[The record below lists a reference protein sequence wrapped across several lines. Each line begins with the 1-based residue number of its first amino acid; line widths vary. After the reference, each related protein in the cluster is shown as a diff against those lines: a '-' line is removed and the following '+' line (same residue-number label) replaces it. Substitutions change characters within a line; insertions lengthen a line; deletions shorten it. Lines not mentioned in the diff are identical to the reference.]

1 MPGRWDTTAAAVEN
15 HVSDHACAKSRT
27 AWRQGL
33 GEAGPS
39 QAFHS
44 SFFSWIQGRRGKRL
58 STAWSRSTP
67 TMPSPDD
74 SPWQRAASGGSGD
87 QGPADL
93 ASASASGSDG
103 LRDDASWLNQWYD
116 SKPMAEEGASS
127 RSSGS
132 NRLSDDAIKSL
143 KAEIKF
149 LAERELK
156 ALEEEEAHLRHAKYG
171 FLKKYHDFKKGSMTA
186 RETLKNDFAI
196 SELQTKLIDLRVAI
210 RSDCAAFVYGLLRQ
224 MNLCVQMTVAIFQ
237 SKQRS
242 SVASS
247 KSEGKRRGVS
257 QSETT
262 RRAPQLSH

>member
-1 MPGRWDTTAAAVEN
+1 
-15 HVSDHACAKSRT
+15 
-27 AWRQGL
+27 
-33 GEAGPS
+33 
-39 QAFHS
+39 
-44 SFFSWIQGRRGKRL
+44 
-58 STAWSRSTP
+58 
-67 TMPSPDD
+67 MPSPDD

-156 ALEEEEAHLRHAKYG
+156 ALEEEEDHLRHAKYG

-210 RSDCAAFVYGLLRQ
+210 RDIKARIESKRETIKREMLLRKGEQ
-224 MNLCVQMTVAIFQ
+224 EEAKLLEQHSN
-237 SKQRS
+237 S
-242 SVASS
+242 SSS
-247 KSEGKRRGVS
+247 ISDNVVFEVFVPELEMLLLPSMVHLG
-257 QSETT
+257 
-262 RRAPQLSH
+262 QLGHRYLM

>member
-1 MPGRWDTTAAAVEN
+1 
-15 HVSDHACAKSRT
+15 
-27 AWRQGL
+27 
-33 GEAGPS
+33 
-39 QAFHS
+39 
-44 SFFSWIQGRRGKRL
+44 
-58 STAWSRSTP
+58 
-67 TMPSPDD
+67 MPSPDD

-210 RSDCAAFVYGLLRQ
+210 RDIKARIESKRETIKREMLLRKGEQ
-224 MNLCVQMTVAIFQ
+224 EEAKLLEQHSN
-237 SKQRS
+237 S
-242 SVASS
+242 SSS
-247 KSEGKRRGVS
+247 ISDNVVFEVFVPELEMLLLPSMVHLG
-257 QSETT
+257 
-262 RRAPQLSH
+262 QLGHRYLM